1 VSRKIPNL
9 PTRDIV
15 ALNCRKKIKCF
26 ADFRLGQVGE
36 RIKKILKVY
45 DKKGQ
50 DKAIILNI
58 ALDGASKG
66 RVLREIQV
74 LLTEFDRSSGKL
86 RPFLVVTPNPEI
98 ILRALTDPKL
108 AAILNKADFSLPDGV
123 GLSFGFLL

>member
-1 VSRKIPNL
+1 MI
-9 PTRDIV
+9 
-15 ALNCRKKIKCF
+15 
-26 ADFRLGQVGE
+26 
-36 RIKKILKVY
+36 
-45 DKKGQ
+45 KKGQ

-123 GLSFGFLL
+123 GLSFGFSL